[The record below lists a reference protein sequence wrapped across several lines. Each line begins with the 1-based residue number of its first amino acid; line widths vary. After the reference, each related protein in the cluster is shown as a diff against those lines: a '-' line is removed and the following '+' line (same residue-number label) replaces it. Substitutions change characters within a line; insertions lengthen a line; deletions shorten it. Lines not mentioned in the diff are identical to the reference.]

1 MRLLR
6 LTTRKPTAT
15 FEATY
20 NADIVLKPNSRIA
33 LQSVSINSRDLVVN
47 INTDNNEVQYGIDSN
62 YSRTIQLTP
71 RNYESGDI
79 DQLTTDFTDKLN
91 NSCTFATPATEKKIL
106 GVEWLVDTDALNLIN
121 IQYKRE
127 PALVYKDSWTLTGT
141 SFTQHN
147 NSQYFLAPV
156 NNVSVSDFSVNGLFN
171 FYQARGNSYFRTRT
185 RRMASGNTK
194 DGYIMGVYK
203 DGDITGTTLGL
214 TDIVFGIRVRFDV
227 ATGTNPVYQYILN
240 GVEDPTETP
249 FGSPI
254 VSDGASND
262 TQEIA
267 IDGDKIK
274 INFYAGGSDTP
285 TTLFTQNYNQEKLR
299 PVVAFFGSRST
310 TQVEMVRVLPSPYNE
325 IMPTLDLSEGRDRDT
340 NVAIPPKPKRV
351 NDNDENFLFFQSP
364 VLADFLGFD
373 NQRTPITG
381 SFLSGDVVYTSDR
394 EFDIPEVADAMLVQL
409 LNLQV
414 ESYDSYS
421 DLLTTRNG
429 ERSNIL
435 SVIPSKSSAGKI
447 VYEPAYLTFIDLNN
461 AEPIYL
467 RNLNMRVVREDYST
481 INIDGLGTIV
491 VIIE

>member
-20 NADIVLKPNSRIA
+20 NADIVLKPNSRLA

-79 DQLTTDFTDKLN
+79 DQLATDFTDKLN

-106 GVEWLVDTDALNLIN
+106 GVEWLVNTDALNLIN

-127 PALVYKDSWTLTGT
+127 KALLYKDSWDLTGT

-147 NSQYFLAPV
+147 NNQYFLASTD
-156 NNVSVSDFSVNGLFN
+156 NTSVSDFSVNALFN
-171 FYQARGNSYFRTRT
+171 FFQARGNSYFRTRI
-185 RRMASGNTK
+185 RRLITGNTK
-194 DGYIMGVYK
+194 DGYMMGVYK
-203 DGDITGTTLGL
+203 DGDLTGTTLAL
-214 TDIVFGIRVRFDV
+214 DKVIYGIRVDFD
-227 ATGTNPVYQYILN
+227 AGKTKGVYRVVKN
-240 GVEDPTETP
+240 GVEDATETDVVNN
-249 FGSPI
+249 
-254 VSDGASND
+254 VSDAANND

-267 IDGDKIK
+267 IDGDKVK
-274 INFYAGGSDTP
+274 INFYAGGSATP
-285 TTLFTQNYNQEKLR
+285 TLLTGGEVVYSQEKLR
-299 PVVAFFGSRST
+299 PFVAFFGSRST
-310 TQVEMVRVLPSPYNE
+310 TQVEMIRQTPSPYNE
-325 IMPTLDLSEGRDRDT
+325 VMPTVDLSEGRDRDT
-340 NVAIPPKPKRV
+340 TLTVPPKPKPV
-351 NDNDENFLFFQSP
+351 NNNDENFLFFQSP
-364 VLADFLGFD
+364 VLADFLGFN
-373 NQRTPITG
+373 NQRSPLTG
-381 SFLSGDVVYTSDR
+381 SLLSPEASYTSDR

-414 ESYDSYS
+414 ESYDSYA
-421 DLLTTRNG
+421 DILTTRNG

-447 VYEPAYLTFIDLNN
+447 VYEPPYLTFIDLNN

-481 INIDGLGTIV
+481 IKIDGLGTIV
-491 VIIE
+491 VIVD